1 MNAPRF
7 GLIGARRVHQGL
19 GPFIARDIAAA
30 GGQVVA
36 VLGRS
41 PETASEAAEA
51 AARLI
56 PGGKLPVATAS
67 QDDFFS
73 QEIDAVCVLTPAG
86 THGDFVEAA
95 LAHGC
100 HVLAEKPFLWF
111 PETDW
116 VAKAESLEDRF
127 AEAGLLLETNA
138 QWPWTLGPLERA
150 LGRSISGT
158 KRLAMGQQPA
168 SQGIQMIGDSAP
180 HPLSLAQ
187 TIAPDVTE
195 FSSLE
200 VDQKSAD
207 EIHVRGMLRGE
218 HSQLEIE
225 MHLDGRP
232 LAPSAGPRQAWIEI
246 DGIRVDRCI
255 RPSDYALFFRR
266 GAALFDLPDPLTLR
280 LAEFVGKVRSR
291 RKKTP
296 SAPDRTISRRAA
308 LLKAIADAF
317 QPLS

>member
-1 MNAPRF
+1 MSVPRF

-30 GGQVVA
+30 GGEVA
-36 VLGRS
+36 CVLGR
-41 PETASEAAEA
+41 TQASADEAADA

-56 PGGKLPVATAS
+56 PDGTRPMATALE
-67 QDDFFS
+67 DDFFAHKL
-73 QEIDAVCVLTPAG
+73 DAVCVLTPAG

-95 LAHGC
+95 LARGC

-116 VAKAESLEDRF
+116 AQKAESLEDRF

-138 QWPWTLGPLERA
+138 QWPWTLAPLERA
-150 LGRSISGT
+150 LGRGACGT

-187 TIAPDVTE
+187 AIAPDITE
-195 FSSLE
+195 FTSLE
-200 VDQKSAD
+200 IDQKSAD
-207 EIHVRGMLRGE
+207 EIHVHGTLRGE
-218 HSQLEIE
+218 RSQLEIE
-225 MHLDGRP
+225 MQLDGRP
-232 LAPSAGPRQAWIEI
+232 LGPDAGPRQAWIEI

-255 RPSDYALFFRR
+255 RPRDYALFFRR
-266 GAALFDLPDPLTLR
+266 GGALFDLPDPLTLR
-280 LAEFVGKVRSR
+280 LADFVGKVRSR
-291 RKKTP
+291 RKKSP

-308 LLKAIADAF
+308 LLKSIVDAF